1 MLMGRDS
8 MVDAYMGRGLMG
20 RGRNG
25 CKSGRR
31 QVLSNQGHYIEQQKS
46 VLYGCGVPSMWVRVS
61 GKVLSVESNFLV
73 QARLNRFR
81 VVLHIQESLKV

>member
-1 MLMGRDS
+1 MPDIDIRWL
-8 MVDAYMGRGLMG
+8 VF
-20 RGRNG
+20 NI
-25 CKSGRR
+25 KI
-31 QVLSNQGHYIEQQKS
+31 VLFFGAILERQQKS
-46 VLYGCGVPSMWVRVS
+46 VLYGCGVPSMWVRAS